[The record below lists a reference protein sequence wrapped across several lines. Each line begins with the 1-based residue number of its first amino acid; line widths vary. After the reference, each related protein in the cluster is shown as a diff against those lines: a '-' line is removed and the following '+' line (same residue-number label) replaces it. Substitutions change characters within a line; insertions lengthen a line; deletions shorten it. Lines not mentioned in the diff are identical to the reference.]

1 MCTHEEAAG
10 ILKAAGDTVVL
21 EIQYRPEGR
30 YSIGYMRG
38 ENGTVSGID
47 S

>member
-21 EIQYRPEGR
+21 EVQYRPEGKELLLLNQNQ
-30 YSIGYMRG
+30 I
-38 ENGTVSGID
+38 
-47 S
+47 